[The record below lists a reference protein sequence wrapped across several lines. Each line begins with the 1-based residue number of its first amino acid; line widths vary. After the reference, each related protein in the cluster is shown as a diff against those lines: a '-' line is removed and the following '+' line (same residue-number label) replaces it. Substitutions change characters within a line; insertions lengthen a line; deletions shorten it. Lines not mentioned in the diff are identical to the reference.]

1 MMSKLAEYRKELNT
15 TGKLERNSM
24 LVSKLFEAEVLQ
36 NQSDDKWVPDYE
48 TLFEILNRNYENPK
62 AMNCFIFYDI
72 ENNKLRVQLAK
83 YFLRKGAQ
91 RIQKSVY
98 LANISKKIYNEI
110 FETLQELEQVL
121 GERDSIFMVPIGEY
135 HLAEMRMVGKDV
147 DMSFSRSSQ
156 HVIFV

>member
-1 MMSKLAEYRKELNT
+1 MSKLAAYREILKN
-15 TGKLERNSM
+15 GKILEKNCRLRS
-24 LVSKLFEAEVLQ
+24 SLFEQIIES

-48 TLFEILNRNYENPK
+48 TLFEILNRNFENPK

-98 LANISKKIYNEI
+98 LANISKKIYEEI

-121 GERDSIFMVPIGEY
+121 GERDSIFMVPIGEF

>member
-1 MMSKLAEYRKELNT
+1 MSKLVEYKKELSDT
-15 TGKLERNSM
+15 DRLEIKAKLTS
-24 LVSKLFEAEVLQ
+24 SLFESMVQE
-36 NQSDDKWVPDYE
+36 NQSDDKWVADYE
-48 TLFEILNRNYENPK
+48 TIFEILHRNYENPK

-110 FETLQELEQVL
+110 FETLIELEQVL
-121 GERDSIFMVPIGEY
+121 GERDSIFLVPIGEY
-135 HLAEMRMVGKDV
+135 HLAEMQMVGREV
-147 DMSFSRSSQ
+147 DMSFSRSNQ

>member
-1 MMSKLAEYRKELNT
+1 MTSKLAEYRKILKDK
-15 TGKLERNSM
+15 GRLVKVAALPSM
-24 LVSKLFEAEVLQ
+24 LFDEIVEQVKDK
-36 NQSDDKWVPDYE
+36 DDWVPDYE
-48 TLFEILNRNYENPK
+48 TLFEILHKNFENPK

-72 ENNKLRVQLAK
+72 EDNKLRVQLAK

-98 LANISKKIYNEI
+98 LANISKKIYEEI
-110 FETLQELEQVL
+110 FETLVELEPVL
-121 GERDSIFMVPIGEY
+121 GENDSIFMVPIGEY

-156 HVIFV
+156 HVIFI

>member
-1 MMSKLAEYRKELNT
+1 MLKPAAFNKVLTDKN
-15 TGKLERNSM
+15 KLEQNAQLISM
-24 LVSKLFEAEVLQ
+24 LFETAILQ
-36 NQSDDKWVPDYE
+36 NPYDSKWVPDHE
-48 TLFEILNRNYENPK
+48 TLFEILNRNFENPK

-98 LANISKKIYNEI
+98 LANISKKIYEEI
-110 FETLQELEQVL
+110 FETMVELEQVL

>member
-1 MMSKLAEYRKELNT
+1 MMLKPAAFRKILSDKKT
-15 TGKLERNSM
+15 LERDAQLLSM
-24 LVSKLFEAEVLQ
+24 LFETEVLQ
-36 NQSDDKWVPDYE
+36 NADDSKWVPDHE

-98 LANISKKIYNEI
+98 LANISKKIYEEI
-110 FETLQELEQVL
+110 FETLVELEQVL

-147 DMSFSRSSQ
+147 DMSFSRGSQ
-156 HVIFV
+156 HVIFI